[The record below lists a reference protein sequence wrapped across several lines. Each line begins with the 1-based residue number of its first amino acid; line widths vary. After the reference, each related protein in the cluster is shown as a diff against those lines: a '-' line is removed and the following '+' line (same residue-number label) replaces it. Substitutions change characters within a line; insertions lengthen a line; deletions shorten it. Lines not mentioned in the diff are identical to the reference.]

1 MPWNELNLM
10 DNKLLFLAD
19 CIRDIM
25 PFSRLC
31 ERYGISRKTGY
42 KWLNRYKESQEEGLK
57 ELSRRPHSHPFQT
70 PYYVRKKI
78 LDLRTEAYITPGAKK
93 IHEMLI
99 RAYPDVTPPSVTTIH
114 KILNQAGLVKPCRRK
129 HRIPLH
135 KTSLKPSSEPNE
147 LWSVDFKGEFKLQTG
162 KYCYPLTLMDDNSRY
177 LLGCEGQTTV
187 GHVNT
192 IKTFKRLFKEHG
204 LPQRIRSDNGT
215 PFASKTVGGLSTL
228 SIWWIRLGIYPER
241 IKPGRPQ
248 QNGKHER
255 MHRTLKA
262 AVSSP
267 IATSLNAMQ
276 NRFERFKVE
285 YNNERP
291 HEALNQQTPFEC
303 YRPSQTQLP
312 KRLPELVYPSY
323 FEVKKV
329 RPSGVFYW
337 KNGQVYVSHLL
348 DGEFVGI
355 VEVKDGIYDV
365 YFSFYRLGCI
375 DLESSKDYWTVK
387 V

>member
-19 CIRDIM
+19 CLRNVM
-25 PFSRLC
+25 PFTHLC

-42 KWLNRYKESQEEGLK
+42 KWLNRYKENQEEGLK
-57 ELSRRPHSHPFQT
+57 ELSRRPHSHPRQT
-70 PYYVRKKI
+70 PYCIREKI
-78 LDLRTEAYITPGAKK
+78 LALRTEAYITPGAKK
-93 IHEMLI
+93 IHKKLELL
-99 RAYPDVTPPSVTTIH
+99 YPDVTPPSVTTIH
-114 KILNQAGLVKPCRRK
+114 KILLKAGLVESP
-129 HRIPLH
+129 RIKKRVPRHQSL
-135 KTSLKPSSEPNE
+135 LKPSTEPNE
-147 LWSVDFKGEFKLQTG
+147 LWSVDFKGEFKLKNGQL
-162 KYCYPLTLMDDNSRY
+162 CYPLTLMDDNSRY

-187 GHVNT
+187 GHVST
-192 IKTFKRLFKEHG
+192 IKTFKSLFEEYG
-204 LPQRIRSDNGT
+204 LPDRIRSDNGV
-215 PFASKTVGGLSTL
+215 PFASKTTGGLSTL

-262 AVSSP
+262 AVSKP
-267 IATSLNAMQ
+267 IASSMQ
-276 NRFERFKVE
+276 CMQGRFERFKDE

-291 HEALNQQTPFEC
+291 HESLNQLTPAEC
-303 YRPSQTQLP
+303 YLPSQRSLP
-312 KRLPELVYPSY
+312 RKLPDLIYPSY
-323 FEVKKV
+323 FEVKKI

-355 VEVKDGIYDV
+355 EEVDDGVYDV

-375 DLESSKDYWTVK
+375 DLNIGEKYWTVK
-387 V
+387 M